1 MQWNANVDRTVITKC
16 NRGGVVMS
24 MSANKSAGL
33 ALIVGVILSAF
44 SFVLFPGGL
53 FVSPVDHNN
62 FPEAIEALAEYAAL
76 THVLTMVM
84 MLSLFLEGY
93 GLFALT
99 RIRSTPG
106 GLAGFALRF
115 GVFGMLFSYGALV
128 LGLGA
133 RHMVVHVVAHGVTG
147 DPASAAVMGSPD
159 LALAIY
165 TAGAATY
172 IAFLSISSLAGLLL
186 GFGLAAHFATLNIY
200 KLAAYGCALVG
211 AGGLANLLFTQH
223 FHDAGLAFMAVVSSI
238 VLMVGALW
246 LIVLGIGFCK
256 GIPELEAEKP
266 AEPVGV

>member
-1 MQWNANVDRTVITKC
+1 
-16 NRGGVVMS
+16 MS

-44 SFVLFPGGL
+44 SFALFPGGL

-62 FPEAIEALAEYAAL
+62 FPEAIDALADYAEL
-76 THVLTMVM
+76 THILTMVM

-99 RIRSTPG
+99 RIRSIPG
-106 GLAGFALRF
+106 GLAGYALRF
-115 GVFGMLFSYGALV
+115 GVFGMLFSYGALA

-133 RHMVVHVVAHGVTG
+133 RHMVVHVVTHGVTG
-147 DPASAAVMGSPD
+147 DPASAAAMNSPD

-165 TAGAATY
+165 TAGAGTY
-172 IAFLSISSLAGLLL
+172 VAFLSISSLAGLLL
-186 GFGLAAHFATLNIY
+186 GFGLAAHFATLSIY

-211 AGGLANLLFTQH
+211 VGGLANLLFTQH

-238 VLMVGALW
+238 VLMVRALW